1 MTPTTAGIRQQFA
14 RVVILVGVAL
24 LVAHISVDM
33 LLVRRH
39 TGPDT
44 ISSARMAT
52 QRLALAVERLLNAG
66 AVPDPM
72 FREFVEL
79 TPNIGGVALVDDRGI
94 VVGASDERWRGEP
107 VAGTAIARDQPDI
120 ATTFA
125 SDSLRV
131 TPLRDHRALGV
142 STVRAAQGTFHLLLL
157 FDHGAAYAEAMREA
171 LFEALWIVLFSGL
184 VLGALWLLLETRV
197 LRPAFAIAQAAER
210 LGQGDLSARS
220 GVSGRDEIRRAGE
233 AFDRMAGR
241 IEATETELAR
251 TRALFDA
258 VLRALPVAIIAVSRT
273 DRRLLLA
280 NPRASEMAGF
290 PLEPDQSVGDRLDR
304 VNFEHLDGSP
314 CPPEER
320 PIATVIRSGRPA
332 EFEDLVYVLEDGT
345 RIPVYVAAAPVV
357 TSPGAPFDAVVAVIQ
372 DRREL
377 QRRIDELRD
386 WGERFQTVATATGQI
401 VYEWNIATGESR
413 RSGSLVAVLGYSA
426 SSFPDRIEEWE
437 NRLHP
442 EDLARVKTEMAS
454 CRDERRMFDC
464 EYRLRHADGRWRV
477 IRDRAFFS
485 YGPAGQAIAMVGS
498 MADITDHR
506 DLERQLAHAQKMETV
521 GTLAGGVAHDFNNQL
536 TGVMGHL
543 DLLARELGEVDPRQ
557 EHVRL
562 ALRAAERCADLTRG
576 LLAFSR
582 RLASHPEPTLLNDT
596 VAETAALLHR
606 TLPSR
611 VRLKTELESDAW
623 TALADPGQIQQ
634 VLMNLCVNARDA
646 MPDGGTLTIW
656 TRNLAIH
663 EHARRTHPEARTG
676 EFVEIG
682 VSDTGGGIAPD
693 VIPRIFE
700 PFFTTK
706 SVGVGTGLGL
716 SMAYGIVSN
725 HHGWIEVES
734 AVGRGATFRV
744 MLPRSVERVR
754 PARRKADQPQGGS
767 ETVLVVDD
775 EEVVRQL
782 AARTLASAGYRV
794 MVARH
799 GDEAIEMVRAHPAD
813 IRAVLLDLS
822 MPGRSGLEV
831 QAILR
836 EISPEMRI
844 ILSSGFSAESLES
857 PEAMTGGAAAF
868 LPKPYGAKAL
878 LQTMRQV
885 LDGAGP
891 GAPFA

>member
-14 RVVILVGVAL
+14 RVVVVVGVAL
-24 LVAHISVDM
+24 LVAHISVDV

-39 TGPDT
+39 TGHDT
-44 ISSARMAT
+44 IAAATMAT
-52 QRLALAVERLLNAG
+52 QRLALAVEHLLDAG
-66 AVPDPM
+66 VVPDPM

-79 TPNIGGVALVDDRGI
+79 TPSIGGVALVDDRGI
-94 VVGASDERWRGEP
+94 VVGASDSRWRGEP
-107 VAGTAIARDQPDI
+107 VVETAIARDQPDI
-120 ATTFA
+120 STALA
-125 SDSLRV
+125 SDSIRV
-131 TPLRDHRALGV
+131 TALPDRRALGV
-142 STVRAAQGTFHLLLL
+142 SAVHAAQGTFHLLLL
-157 FDHGAAYAEAMREA
+157 FDYRSVYSDALREA
-171 LFEALWIVLFSGL
+171 LFEALWILLFSGL
-184 VLGALWLLLETRV
+184 VLGALWLLLEARV
-197 LRPAFAIAQAAER
+197 LRPAFAIAQAADR
-210 LGQGDLSARS
+210 LGQGDLTARS

-233 AFDRMAGR
+233 AFDRMADR
-241 IEATETELAR
+241 IEVTETELAR

-258 VLRALPVAIIAVSRT
+258 VLRALPLAIIAVSRA
-273 DRRLLLA
+273 DRRLLLV
-280 NPRASEMAGF
+280 NPKASEMADLS
-290 PLEPDQSVGDRLDR
+290 LEPGQSVGNQLDR
-304 VNFEHLDGSP
+304 VKFEHLDGSP

-320 PIATVIRSGRPA
+320 PISTVLRSGRPA
-332 EFEDLVYVLEDGT
+332 EFEDLVYVREDGT
-345 RIPVYVAAAPVV
+345 RIPVYVAAAPVI

-386 WGERFQTVATATGQI
+386 WSQRFQTVATATGQI

-413 RSGSLVAVLGYSA
+413 RSGSLGAVLGYSA

-442 EDLARVKTEMAS
+442 DDFARVKSEMAS
-454 CRDERRMFDC
+454 CRSERRMFDC

-485 YGPAGQAIAMVGS
+485 YAAEGEAIAMVGS

-543 DLLARELGEVDPRQ
+543 DLLAHELEGADPRQ

-611 VRLKTELESDAW
+611 VRLKVELEGDVW
-623 TALADPGQIQQ
+623 TAMADLGQIQQ
-634 VLMNLCVNARDA
+634 VLMNLCVNSRDA

-663 EHARRTHPEARTG
+663 EHSPRTHSEARSG

-682 VSDTGGGIAPD
+682 VADTGCGMPPE

-725 HHGWIEVES
+725 HRGWIEVES
-734 AVGRGATFRV
+734 GVGLGATFRV
-744 MLPRSVERVR
+744 MLPRSVERVQ
-754 PARRKADQPQGGS
+754 PARRKADRPQGGN

-775 EEVVRQL
+775 EEVVRAL
-782 AARTLASAGYRV
+782 AAKTLSSAGYRV

-799 GDEAIEMVRAHPAD
+799 GDEAIEIVRAHSAE
-813 IRAVLLDLS
+813 IQVVLLDLS

-831 QAILR
+831 QAVMR
-836 EISPEMRI
+836 EIAPELRV
-844 ILSSGFSAESLES
+844 ILSSGFSAESLDS
-857 PEAMTGGAAAF
+857 PEALIGGAAAF
-868 LPKPYGAKAL
+868 LPKPYGARAL
-878 LQTMRQV
+878 LQTLRQV
-885 LDGAGP
+885 LDGSGP
-891 GAPFA
+891 AAPLG